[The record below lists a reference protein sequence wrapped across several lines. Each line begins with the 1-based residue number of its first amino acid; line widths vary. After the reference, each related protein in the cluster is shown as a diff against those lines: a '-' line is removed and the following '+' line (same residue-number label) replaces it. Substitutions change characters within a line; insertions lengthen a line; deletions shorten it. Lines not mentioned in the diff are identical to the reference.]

1 MDILGRKEGV
11 GDSGSTFVSDITSW
25 TLLGPCVDHFYK
37 TWAKHGAPA
46 VLMSDVY
53 QHDRVSISRV
63 VAKGCQTWESPG
75 VTRYFAVSEAV
86 VSLALK
92 LWEKAT
98 SSVSARGWRV
108 FDGDVDIRTACGKS
122 KGAVYGLADK
132 DDDMHA

>member
-25 TLLGPCVDHFYK
+25 TLLGLCVDHFYK

-63 VAKGCQTWESPG
+63 VAKGCQTWASPG
-75 VTRYFAVSEAV
+75 CDQFTIC
-86 VSLALK
+86 
-92 LWEKAT
+92 
-98 SSVSARGWRV
+98 SSSSA
-108 FDGDVDIRTACGKS
+108 FFFSKS
-122 KGAVYGLADK
+122 WIEPIS
-132 DDDMHA
+132 